1 MVSYYSPRPKR
12 SPICLPKWIPIKTVP
27 SALGDEGLV
36 ANWLF
41 YYLKGGDHLHDFSP
55 KDNHGTINGAC
66 LPADTLVKTKEGV
79 TPISQIEKGDQ
90 VYTYSQE
97 GLTTQQVKSKI
108 NSGKKEVYRLKTA
121 NRSIIA
127 SSNHPFLTLQFD
139 GRERVNGYNNEKGHP
154 YSYIENRW
162 HLEWKPLE
170 NLKRGEGIVAYEGGF
185 STGEGEKT
193 QEFMELVGV
202 FLGDGSFFKRN
213 RGFSDEYSISFHLY
227 DKRLEAKYKRIL
239 EGLGFTTHR
248 KNGTLIVYDREF
260 GEMLERLDLGYDVYS
275 KHIPSWVWKESLEN
289 KKSLLQG
296 LVNADGWKQTNRTY
310 GLELANE
317 ELLRDVR
324 HLAIDCGY
332 RVSNVQYRERE
343 PHEIEEGR
351 DLPKTETWYF
361 YFTKNSLKDNSKVR
375 IKVDGKRRRVST
387 IELPL
392 GFQIHPISS
401 IEKIGREE
409 TYDIGVPRLHNFIA
423 NGVVVHNSWKDGRY
437 GWGLSFDGVDDY
449 VLIPYNS
456 VFDTTTV
463 SIEAWVKAKS
473 TGGVQAVFEFLDSNV
488 SGYQFVLED
497 TEQVRVGGATD
508 GDSYFLTGTVDVV
521 DNTWHYI
528 VGMIED
534 MGDGTS
540 TFYIYVDGSLD
551 SSETWGNTVAPVNG
565 SYDPV
570 LGTNAVG
577 IGAFMFDGRMKLVRT
592 YERLL
597 SASEISN
604 HYEETRGIFG
614 V

>member
-1 MVSYYSPRPKR
+1 MVKYDPRIPLKQAMRPSLTSP
-12 SPICLPKWIPIKTVP
+12 LVVP
-27 SALGDEGLV
+27 SGLGDEGIV
-36 ANWLF
+36 GNWLF

-55 KDNHGTINGAC
+55 YDNHGTIKGAC
-66 LPADTLVKTKEGV
+66 LPADTLIKTEKGV

-139 GRERVNGYNNEKGHP
+139 GRERVNGYNNEKEHP

-170 NLKRGEGIVAYEGGF
+170 DLKRGDGIVAYGGGL
-185 STGEGEKT
+185 STSKGERT
-193 QEFMELVGV
+193 QEFMELIGA

-248 KNGTLIVYDREF
+248 KDGTLIVYDREF
-260 GEMLERLDLGYDVYS
+260 GEMLERLDLNYDVYS

-296 LVNADGWKQTNRTY
+296 MLNADGWKQTNRTY

-332 RVSNVQYRERE
+332 RVSNVQHRERE
-343 PHEIEEGR
+343 PHEIEKGR
-351 DLPKTETWYF
+351 NLPKTETWYF
-361 YFTKNSLKDNSKVR
+361 YFTKNSLKDNSKIR

-401 IEKIGREE
+401 IERIGREE
-409 TYDIGVPRLHNFIA
+409 TYDIGVPRFHNFIA

-437 GWGLSFDGVDDY
+437 GWALDFDGVDDY
-449 VLIPYNS
+449 VDLPNNLGLSNGFDFTMTSWINLDDISEENIILGLYDGSDDHFHYS
-456 VFDTTTV
+456 VDNGGNLRFILGHFTGDEINYESSYTLSVDTWYHYVVVWDASEDTVHFYINGSEVDSTSGANDDPFDDAEVMDMGRRSDNFRNLDGTIAIIRV
-463 SIEAWVKAKS
+463 YPNVAKS
-473 TGGVQAVFEFLDSNV
+473 ASWIKRRF
-488 SGYQFVLED
+488 
-497 TEQVRVGGATD
+497 A
-508 GDSYFLTGTVDVV
+508 
-521 DNTWHYI
+521 
-528 VGMIED
+528 
-534 MGDGTS
+534 
-540 TFYIYVDGSLD
+540 
-551 SSETWGNTVAPVNG
+551 
-565 SYDPV
+565 
-570 LGTNAVG
+570 
-577 IGAFMFDGRMKLVRT
+577 RT
-592 YERLL
+592 K
-597 SASEISN
+597 
-604 HYEETRGIFG
+604 GIFG
-614 V
+614 L